1 MRTTLR
7 KRLMGLPIL
16 LSFLFLNAANAQS
29 PVILFQKTIGG
40 SSFEAFS
47 EVQRT
52 ADGGSISVGYT
63 VSQASGDKTENN
75 FSNSLD
81 TSDIWV
87 VKLDAQGV
95 VQWENTISANN
106 HDMAESIKQTSDGGY
121 IIGANSMSSI
131 SGDKTENSY
140 GGQDYWL
147 IKLDANGVIQWQ
159 KTMGGAGTDNLND
172 VQLTSD
178 GGFIAGGYS
187 DSGISGNKTVA
198 SLGSHDNWVIKF
210 DANGNIEWQNV
221 FGTNGID
228 ILNEMKQTVDGGYI
242 LGGFTYEYV
251 GVTPNFTRYGAHDFY
266 VVKIDALG
274 NFQWHKAYGGTDDDY
289 IESLQQT
296 TDGGYILGGY
306 SRSNV
311 SGIKT
316 ENSNGGTNGDYWLVK
331 IDAVGNIQWQ
341 NDIGG
346 SSLEWMKS
354 VQQTLDGG
362 YILGGYS
369 YSGVSG
375 DKTEA
380 NKGGGDYWVVK
391 TNNVGSIQ
399 WQKTIGG
406 YGDDMLFSIQQ
417 LADGSYLMG
426 GYSEANI
433 SGDKTENS
441 KGETDYWVVNL
452 SDSGAV
458 NAPSVSDVYYCPN
471 ASAQPLSAIGQDLLW
486 YTTPTGGVGSTTA
499 PTPTTTTV
507 GYTTFYVSQTLNNV
521 ESPRVAIS
529 SVVKAP
535 PSVTISGLGTMC
547 AGTSQLISAYA
558 GISFVW
564 NDGVT
569 TGQRTIAPTTTTT
582 YTVTI
587 TGHNG
592 CTNTGSRTF
601 IVNAPP
607 VASIVSVNSVCNGT
621 STTLTASS
629 GSNSGTYGF
638 RWSTGQWNSGVSGTI
653 TVAPTSTRTYSVTVT
668 GGNGTSCTSVA
679 SKMITVTGVAPSSMS
694 IVGLASSYPKTA
706 AAVNLVGSS
715 TGGTFRVDNVVRT
728 NFNPAILSVGNH
740 TVTYTITQ
748 GLCNSVITRT
758 VNVTNPTTTN
768 LQSAAQL
775 AFNGVLEN
783 KKVRLEWFNNT
794 GYKNDYFVIQKLNSD
809 GQFVDFQTIDSEK
822 IENDS
827 ELHFY
832 SVYDALPTEGDNAY
846 RVKTVFNDG
855 NSMTSDLKMVN
866 FKSKGQV
873 AVFPNP
879 ATDYIEVNLENY
891 VGKPVQMNLFN
902 QFGQVMQSRNIEKVS
917 NSIEKID
924 LPSAFS
930 GIYHLHIS
938 SKGVRDNVIK
948 VVVNQ

>member
-1 MRTTLR
+1 MRTTSRTLR
-7 KRLMGLPIL
+7 V
-16 LSFLFLNAANAQS
+16 LSLSMSFFCFLTFSNLSAQTTTPS
-29 PVILFQKTIGG
+29 VLWQKSLGG
-40 SSFEAFS
+40 SLHEDVL

-52 ADGGSISVGYT
+52 ADGGSIAVGYT

-75 FSNSLD
+75 FSSAVD
-81 TSDIWV
+81 TTDIWV
-87 VKLDAQGV
+87 VKLDAQGAI
-95 VQWENTISANN
+95 QWENTISANSF
-106 HDMAESIKQTSDGGY
+106 DMVESVKQMADGSY
-121 IIGANSMSSI
+121 IIGANSYSNI

-140 GGQDYWL
+140 GKQDYWL

-159 KTMGGAGTDNLND
+159 KTMGGTGTDNLND
-172 VQLTSD
+172 IQITAD

-198 SLGSHDNWVIKF
+198 SLGYNDMWIIKF
-210 DANGNIEWQNV
+210 DANGNELWQKAH
-221 FGTNGID
+221 GTSQHD
-228 ILNEMKQTVDGGYI
+228 ILNELKQTSDGGYI
-242 LGGFTYEYV
+242 LGGHIYGFSPPQNLTV
-251 GVTPNFTRYGAHDFY
+251 YGAYDFL
-266 VVKIDALG
+266 VIKIDAAG
-274 NFQWHKAYGGTDDDY
+274 NLEWQKTYGGSDDDY

-306 SRSNV
+306 SRSNI
-311 SGIKT
+311 SGVKT
-316 ENSNGGTNGDYWLVK
+316 ENSNGGSNGDYWLVK
-331 IDAVGNIQWQ
+331 IDASGNMQWQ

-346 SSLEWMKS
+346 SSLEWMKT
-354 VQQTLDGG
+354 VRQTQDGG

-380 NKGGGDYWVVK
+380 NRGSADFWIVK
-391 TNNVGSIQ
+391 TNDMGSVQ
-399 WQKTIGG
+399 WQKTLGG
-406 YGDDMLFSIQQ
+406 SSDDVFQSLDV
-417 LADGSYLMG
+417 LADGSYILCG
-426 GYSEANI
+426 WTSSNI
-433 SGDKTENS
+433 SGDKTVAS
-441 KGETDYWVVNL
+441 KGESDFWIINL
-452 SDSGAV
+452 SDPGAV
-458 NAPSVSDVYYCPN
+458 NTPSVSDVYYCRN
-471 ASAQPLSAIGQDLLW
+471 EAAQPLTAVGQDLLW
-486 YTTPTGGVGSTTA
+486 YTTATGGVGSTTA

-507 GYTTFYVSQTLNNV
+507 GFTTYYVSQTINNI

-529 SVVKAP
+529 SVVKTP
-535 PSVTISGLGTMC
+535 PSVTISGLATMC
-547 AGTSQLISAYA
+547 TGTSQNISAYA
-558 GISFVW
+558 GTAFVW

-587 TGHNG
+587 TGANG
-592 CTNTGSRTF
+592 CTNSGSRTF
-601 IVNAPP
+601 YVSPAP
-607 VASIVSVNSVCNGT
+607 VASITGASSLCNGS
-621 STTLTASS
+621 STTLTANP
-629 GSNSGTYGF
+629 GSNGLYYGY
-638 RWSTGQWNSGVSGTI
+638 RWSTGQTTASI
-653 TVAPTSTRTYSVTVT
+653 TVAPNSTRTYSVTIT
-668 GGNGTSCTSVA
+668 MGSCTSIA
-679 SKMITVTGVAPSSMS
+679 NRMITVIGVAPSSMS

-706 AAVNLVGSS
+706 AAVNLVGNP

-728 NFNPAILSVGNH
+728 NFNPALLTVGNH
-740 TVTYTITQ
+740 TVTYTITL

-758 VNVTNPTTTN
+758 VSVTNPTTTN

-809 GQFVDFQTIDSEK
+809 GQFVDFQTIDAEK
-822 IENDS
+822 VENDS
-827 ELHFY
+827 ELRFY
-832 SVYDALPTEGDNAY
+832 SAYDAQPTEGDNSY

-866 FKSKGQV
+866 FKSMGQV

-891 VGKPVQMNLFN
+891 VGKPVQMSLFN

-930 GIYHLHIS
+930 GVYHLHIS
-938 SKGVRDNVIK
+938 SKGIRDNVIK